1 MLQPRQLHVDVTTYC
16 NSHCGGCVRNKDGG
30 ETAVELTHLPVKI
43 FQKINFEKIK
53 TVTFNGAYGD
63 FTSHPDV
70 FGLINLIPRR
80 CTVIISTNGSARS
93 VSWWKD
99 LAILLSEFRHG
110 RVRFAVDG
118 VETNELYRRG
128 CNIDSI
134 LKNMKSFIDNGGQ
147 ASWTYIVFKH
157 NEHEIKK
164 AHKLSKEMGCV
175 EFELQKS
182 YMENIYHKKYK
193 KWKEHIATRGDIE
206 SFRKYEYNTIDL
218 KHDNRNYPLREKG
231 VEVTV
236 DSKCQWRKW
245 AKVQLDAWGNLWQC
259 CYMPAIATEHTLYA
273 ELNLFNLDNNLHKY
287 EYDDIIKGDF
297 FTELFD
303 EPLEIC
309 KNCKEY
315 M

>member
-1 MLQPRQLHVDVTTYC
+1 
-16 NSHCGGCVRNKDGG
+16 
-30 ETAVELTHLPVKI
+30 
-43 FQKINFEKIK
+43 
-53 TVTFNGAYGD
+53 
-63 FTSHPDV
+63 
-70 FGLINLIPRR
+70 
-80 CTVIISTNGSARS
+80 
-93 VSWWKD
+93 
-99 LAILLSEFRHG
+99 
-110 RVRFAVDG
+110 
-118 VETNELYRRG
+118 
-128 CNIDSI
+128 
-134 LKNMKSFIDNGGQ
+134 MKSFIDNGGQ

-193 KWKEHIATRGDIE
+193 KWEEHIATRGDIE

-236 DSKCQWRKW
+236 DSKCYWRKW

-259 CYMPAIATEHTLYA
+259 CYMPAIATEHTTYA